1 MFNTE
6 FIFISLTLFIL
17 IMATIW
23 MRVPK
28 ASIPLGLIYMIFMLS
43 DRKTMEVHQ
52 DLAVNDEPKPV
63 VVQTFPDKKDL
74 VSTPVEPLK
83 TTLKPKPL
91 TFDSDRIEKDI
102 LNVKQQPKRI
112 EKPKP
117 KPVENPTLQND
128 SDILKIKDIKICKS
142 IYKRTPVGADVVFT
156 NNVDSLYCY
165 TRIQNTGEKKEV
177 KHIWYYE
184 DQIMTQVRY
193 NVKKSNIYRSWT
205 KKTIL
210 PHQVGRWRV
219 DVQDPDGTIIGSK
232 KFKIKNI
239 SNLN

>member
-43 DRKTMEVHQ
+43 NRKTMEAHQ
-52 DLAVNDEPKPV
+52 NFAVNEGPKPV
-63 VVQTFPDKKDL
+63 VVQTFPDKKDIVL
-74 VSTPVEPLK
+74 TPVEPLK

-102 LNVKQQPKRI
+102 LIVKKQPKHI
-112 EKPKP
+112 KKP
-117 KPVENPTLQND
+117 KPVENPVLKND
-128 SDILKIKDIKICKS
+128 LGILKIKDMKICKS

-165 TRIQNTGEKKEV
+165 TRIQNTGAKKEV
-177 KHIWYYE
+177 KHVWYFE

-193 NVKKSNIYRSWT
+193 NVRKSNIYRSWT

-210 PHQVGRWRV
+210 SHQVGRWRV
-219 DVQDPDGTIIGSK
+219 DVLDPNGTIIGSK

>member
-28 ASIPLGLIYMIFMLS
+28 ASIPLGLIYMIFMLLN
-43 DRKTMEVHQ
+43 RKTMEAHQ
-52 DLAVNDEPKPV
+52 GFAVNEESKPV
-63 VVQTFPDKKDL
+63 VVQTFPDKKDIVL
-74 VSTPVEPLK
+74 TPVEPLK

-91 TFDSDRIEKDI
+91 TFNSERIEKDI
-102 LNVKQQPKRI
+102 LKVEQQPKQI
-112 EKPKP
+112 TPQ
-117 KPVENPTLQND
+117 KPVEDPALKND
-128 SDILKIKDIKICKS
+128 LDFLKIKDIKICKS

-165 TRIQNTGEKKEV
+165 TRIQNTGKKKEV
-177 KHIWYYE
+177 KHVWYYE

-210 PHQVGRWRV
+210 SQQVGRWRV

-232 KFKIKNI
+232 KFEIKNI

>member
-1 MFNTE
+1 
-6 FIFISLTLFIL
+6 
-17 IMATIW
+17 MATIW

-43 DRKTMEVHQ
+43 NRKTMEVQ
-52 DLAVNDEPKPV
+52 QAFVVNDESKHV
-63 VVQTFPDKKDL
+63 VLQTFPDKKDI

-83 TTLKPKPL
+83 TTLKPQPL
-91 TFDSDRIEKDI
+91 TFDSERIKKDI
-102 LNVKQQPKRI
+102 LIVEQQQKLI
-112 EKPKP
+112 KKPKP
-117 KPVENPTLQND
+117 DLQNVL
-128 SDILKIKDIKICKS
+128 DILKIKDIKICKS
-142 IYKRTPVGADVVFT
+142 IYKRTPVGADVIFT

-165 TRIQNTGEKKEV
+165 TRIQNTGAKKEV
-177 KHIWYYE
+177 KHVWYYE

-210 PHQVGRWRV
+210 STQIGRWRV

-232 KFKIKNI
+232 KFEIKNI

>member
-1 MFNTE
+1 
-6 FIFISLTLFIL
+6 
-17 IMATIW
+17 
-23 MRVPK
+23 
-28 ASIPLGLIYMIFMLS
+28 
-43 DRKTMEVHQ
+43 MEVHQ
-52 DLAVNDEPKPV
+52 DLAVNDEPNPV
-63 VVQTFPDKKDL
+63 GLQTVPNKKDIVL
-74 VSTPVEPLK
+74 TPVESMK
-83 TTLKPKPL
+83 TTLKPKSL

-102 LNVKQQPKRI
+102 RTVEQ
-112 EKPKP
+112 KPKQIKTP
-117 KPVENPTLQND
+117 KPVENPTLQNA

-177 KHIWYYE
+177 KHVWYYE

-210 PHQVGRWRV
+210 SHQVGRWRV

-232 KFKIKNI
+232 KFEIKNI
-239 SNLN
+239 SNFN

>member
-1 MFNTE
+1 MTGYKN
-6 FIFISLTLFIL
+6 
-17 IMATIW
+17 
-23 MRVPK
+23 K
-28 ASIPLGLIYMIFMLS
+28 
-43 DRKTMEVHQ
+43 
-52 DLAVNDEPKPV
+52 AVNDELKHV
-63 VVQTFPDKKDL
+63 VVHTLPDKKKL
-74 VSTPVEPLK
+74 VSTYVEPLK

-91 TFDSDRIEKDI
+91 TFDSDLKEKDI
-102 LNVKQQPKRI
+102 LNVVQKQIK
-112 EKPKP
+112 KP
-117 KPVENPTLQND
+117 KPVENPTLQD
-128 SDILKIKDIKICKS
+128 DLDILKVKDIKICKG

-165 TRIQNTGEKKEV
+165 TRIQNTGAKKEV
-177 KHIWYYE
+177 KHVWYYE

-210 PHQVGRWRV
+210 SQQVGRWRV

-232 KFKIKNI
+232 KFEIKNI

>member
-6 FIFISLTLFIL
+6 SIFISLTLFIL

-52 DLAVNDEPKPV
+52 DLAVNEESKPV
-63 VVQTFPDKKDL
+63 VVQTLLDKKDI
-74 VSTPVEPLK
+74 VSTPVELLK

-102 LNVKQQPKRI
+102 LRVEKQPKHI
-112 EKPKP
+112 EKP
-117 KPVENPTLQND
+117 KPVENPVLQND
-128 SDILKIKDIKICKS
+128 SDILQIKDIKICKS
-142 IYKRTPVGADVVFT
+142 IYRRIPVGADVVFT

-165 TRIQNTGEKKEV
+165 TRIQNTGAKKEV
-177 KHIWYYE
+177 KHVWYYE

-210 PHQVGRWRV
+210 SHQVGRWRV

-232 KFKIKNI
+232 KFEIKNI

>member
-1 MFNTE
+1 MFNTA
-6 FIFISLTLFIL
+6 FIFISFTLFFL

-43 DRKTMEVHQ
+43 NRKTMEVQ
-52 DLAVNDEPKPV
+52 QAFVVNDESKHV
-63 VVQTFPDKKDL
+63 VLQTFPDKKDI

-83 TTLKPKPL
+83 TTLKPQPL
-91 TFDSDRIEKDI
+91 TFDSERIKKDI
-102 LNVKQQPKRI
+102 LIVEQQQKLI
-112 EKPKP
+112 KKPKP
-117 KPVENPTLQND
+117 DLQNVL
-128 SDILKIKDIKICKS
+128 DILKIKDIKICKS
-142 IYKRTPVGADVVFT
+142 IYKRTPVGADVIFT

-165 TRIQNTGEKKEV
+165 TRIQNTGAKKEV
-177 KHIWYYE
+177 KHVWYYE

-210 PHQVGRWRV
+210 STQVGRWRV

-232 KFKIKNI
+232 KFEIKNI

>member
-1 MFNTE
+1 MFNTA

-28 ASIPLGLIYMIFMLS
+28 ASIPLGMIYMIFMLS
-43 DRKTMEVHQ
+43 NRKTMEVHQ
-52 DLAVNDEPKPV
+52 DFVVNDELKPV
-63 VVQTFPDKKDL
+63 VLQTFPDKKDI
-74 VSTPVEPLK
+74 VSKSVEPLQ
-83 TTLKPKPL
+83 TTLRPQPL
-91 TFDSDRIEKDI
+91 TFDLDPIEKEI
-102 LNVKQQPKRI
+102 PIVKQQT
-112 EKPKP
+112 KPD
-117 KPVENPTLQND
+117 PVENPHPQDVL
-128 SDILKIKDIKICKS
+128 DILKIKDIKICKS
-142 IYKRTPVGADVVFT
+142 IYKRRPVGADVIFT

-165 TRIQNTGEKKEV
+165 TRIQNTGSKKEV
-177 KHIWYYE
+177 KHVWYYE

-193 NVKKSNIYRSWT
+193 NVKKTNIYRSWT

-210 PHQVGRWRV
+210 SNQVGHWRG

-232 KFKIKNI
+232 KFEIKNI

>member
-43 DRKTMEVHQ
+43 NRKTMEAYQ
-52 DLAVNDEPKPV
+52 DFAVNEEPKPV
-63 VVQTFPDKKDL
+63 VVQTFPDKKDIVL
-74 VSTPVEPLK
+74 TPVEPLK

-102 LNVKQQPKRI
+102 LIVKKQPKQI
-112 EKPKP
+112 EKP
-117 KPVENPTLQND
+117 KPVENPVLQND
-128 SDILKIKDIKICKS
+128 SDILKIKDIKICKN

-165 TRIQNTGEKKEV
+165 TRIQNTGAKKEV
-177 KHIWYYE
+177 KHIWYFE

-193 NVKKSNIYRSWT
+193 NVRKSNIYRSWT

-210 PHQVGRWRV
+210 SHQVGRWRV
-219 DVQDPDGTIIGSK
+219 DVQDPNGTIIGSK

>member
-1 MFNTE
+1 
-6 FIFISLTLFIL
+6 
-17 IMATIW
+17 MATIW

-43 DRKTMEVHQ
+43 NRKTMEVQ
-52 DLAVNDEPKPV
+52 QAFVVNDESKHV
-63 VVQTFPDKKDL
+63 VLQTFPDKKDI

-83 TTLKPKPL
+83 TTLKPQPL
-91 TFDSDRIEKDI
+91 TFDSERIKKDI
-102 LNVKQQPKRI
+102 LIVEQQQKLI
-112 EKPKP
+112 KKPKP
-117 KPVENPTLQND
+117 DPVENPDLQNVL
-128 SDILKIKDIKICKS
+128 DILKIKDIKICKS
-142 IYKRTPVGADVVFT
+142 IYKRTPVGADVIFT

-165 TRIQNTGEKKEV
+165 TRIQNTGAKKEV
-177 KHIWYYE
+177 KHVWYYE

-210 PHQVGRWRV
+210 STQVGRWRV

-232 KFKIKNI
+232 KFEIKNI

>member
-1 MFNTE
+1 MFNTA

-28 ASIPLGLIYMIFMLS
+28 ASIALGLIYMIFMLS
-43 DRKTMEVHQ
+43 NRKTIEIHQ
-52 DLAVNDEPKPV
+52 DFDVNHESNSV
-63 VVQTFPDKKDL
+63 VLQTFPNNKDI

-83 TTLKPKPL
+83 KTLKPQPL
-91 TFDSDRIEKDI
+91 TFDSEPIKKVIPIIEKRPT
-102 LNVKQQPKRI
+102 QI
-112 EKPKP
+112 EKPKHD
-117 KPVENPTLQND
+117 LYSD
-128 SDILKIKDIKICKS
+128 SDILLIKDIKICKS
-142 IYKRTPVGADVVFT
+142 IYKRTPVGADVIFT

-165 TRIQNTGEKKEV
+165 TRIQNTGSKKEV
-177 KHIWYYE
+177 KHVWYYE

-193 NVKKSNIYRSWT
+193 NVKKTNIYRSWT

-210 PHQVGRWRV
+210 SNQVGHWRV

-232 KFKIKNI
+232 KFEIKNI

>member
-1 MFNTE
+1 MFNTA
-6 FIFISLTLFIL
+6 FIFISFTLFFL

-43 DRKTMEVHQ
+43 NRKTMEVQ
-52 DLAVNDEPKPV
+52 QAFVVNDESKHV
-63 VVQTFPDKKDL
+63 VLQTFPDKKDI

-83 TTLKPKPL
+83 TTLKPQPL
-91 TFDSDRIEKDI
+91 TFDSERIKKDI
-102 LNVKQQPKRI
+102 LIVEQQQKLI
-112 EKPKP
+112 KKPKP
-117 KPVENPTLQND
+117 DLQNVV
-128 SDILKIKDIKICKS
+128 DILMIKDIKICKS
-142 IYKRTPVGADVVFT
+142 IYKRTPVGADVIFT

-165 TRIQNTGEKKEV
+165 TRIQNTGAKKEV
-177 KHIWYYE
+177 KHVWYYE

-193 NVKKSNIYRSWT
+193 NVKKTNIYRSWT

-210 PHQVGRWRV
+210 STQVGRWRV

-232 KFKIKNI
+232 KFEIKNI

>member
-43 DRKTMEVHQ
+43 NRKTMDAHQ
-52 DLAVNDEPKPV
+52 DFAVNEEPKLV
-63 VVQTFPDKKDL
+63 VVQTFPDKKDIVL
-74 VSTPVEPLK
+74 TPVEPLK

-102 LNVKQQPKRI
+102 LIVKKQPKQI
-112 EKPKP
+112 EKP
-117 KPVENPTLQND
+117 KPVENPVLQND

-165 TRIQNTGEKKEV
+165 TRIQNTGAKKEV
-177 KHIWYYE
+177 KHVWYFE

-193 NVKKSNIYRSWT
+193 NVRKSNIYRSWT

-210 PHQVGRWRV
+210 SHQVGRWRV
-219 DVQDPDGTIIGSK
+219 DVQDPNGTIIGSK

>member
-6 FIFISLTLFIL
+6 SIFISLTLFIL

-43 DRKTMEVHQ
+43 NRKTMEAHQ
-52 DLAVNDEPKPV
+52 NFAVNEEPKPV
-63 VVQTFPDKKDL
+63 VVQTFPDKKDIVL
-74 VSTPVEPLK
+74 TPVEPLK

-102 LNVKQQPKRI
+102 LIVKKQPKQI
-112 EKPKP
+112 EKP
-117 KPVENPTLQND
+117 KPVENPVLQND

-165 TRIQNTGEKKEV
+165 TRIQNTGVKKEV
-177 KHIWYYE
+177 KHVWYFE

-193 NVKKSNIYRSWT
+193 NVRKSNIYRSWT

-210 PHQVGRWRV
+210 SHQVGRWRV
-219 DVQDPDGTIIGSK
+219 DVQDPNGTIIGSK

>member
-1 MFNTE
+1 MFNTA
-6 FIFISLTLFIL
+6 FIVISLTLFIL

-43 DRKTMEVHQ
+43 NRKTMEVHQ
-52 DLAVNDEPKPV
+52 DFIVNDESRPLV
-63 VVQTFPDKKDL
+63 LRTLPDKKDL
-74 VSTPVEPLK
+74 VSTSVEPLK
-83 TTLKPKPL
+83 RTLKPQPL
-91 TFDSDRIEKDI
+91 TFDLDPIEKEI
-102 LNVKQQPKRI
+102 LIVGQQPK
-112 EKPKP
+112 PD
-117 KPVENPTLQND
+117 PVENPDLQD
-128 SDILKIKDIKICKS
+128 VLDILKIKDIKICKS
-142 IYKRTPVGADVVFT
+142 IYKRTPVGADVIFT

-165 TRIQNTGEKKEV
+165 TRIQNTGSKKEV
-177 KHIWYYE
+177 KHVWYYE

-193 NVKKSNIYRSWT
+193 NVKKTNIYRSWT

-210 PHQVGRWRV
+210 STQVGQWRV

-232 KFKIKNI
+232 KFEIKNI

>member
-1 MFNTE
+1 MFNTA
-6 FIFISLTLFIL
+6 FIFISFTLFFL

-43 DRKTMEVHQ
+43 NRKTMEVQ
-52 DLAVNDEPKPV
+52 QAFVVNDESKHV
-63 VVQTFPDKKDL
+63 VLQTFPDKKDI

-83 TTLKPKPL
+83 TTLKPQPL
-91 TFDSDRIEKDI
+91 TFDSERIKKDI
-102 LNVKQQPKRI
+102 LIVEQQQKLI
-112 EKPKP
+112 KKPKP
-117 KPVENPTLQND
+117 DPVENPDLQNVL
-128 SDILKIKDIKICKS
+128 DILKIKDIKICKS
-142 IYKRTPVGADVVFT
+142 IYKRTPVGADVIFT

-165 TRIQNTGEKKEV
+165 TRIQNTGAKKEV
-177 KHIWYYE
+177 KHVWYYE

-210 PHQVGRWRV
+210 STQVGRWRV
-219 DVQDPDGTIIGSK
+219 DVQDSDGTIIGSK
-232 KFKIKNI
+232 KFEIKNI

>member
-43 DRKTMEVHQ
+43 NRKTMEVQ
-52 DLAVNDEPKPV
+52 QAFVVNDESKHV
-63 VVQTFPDKKDL
+63 VLQTFPDKKDI

-83 TTLKPKPL
+83 TTLKPQPL
-91 TFDSDRIEKDI
+91 TFDSERIKKDI
-102 LNVKQQPKRI
+102 LIVEQQQKLI
-112 EKPKP
+112 KKPKP
-117 KPVENPTLQND
+117 DLQNVL
-128 SDILKIKDIKICKS
+128 DILKIKDIKICKS
-142 IYKRTPVGADVVFT
+142 IYKRTPVGADVIFT

-165 TRIQNTGEKKEV
+165 TRIQNTGAKKEV
-177 KHIWYYE
+177 KHVWYYE

-210 PHQVGRWRV
+210 STQVGRWRV

-232 KFKIKNI
+232 KFEIKNI

>member
-43 DRKTMEVHQ
+43 DRKTMVVHQ
-52 DLAVNDEPKPV
+52 DLSVNDEPNPV
-63 VVQTFPDKKDL
+63 AVQTFPDKKDIDL
-74 VSTPVEPLK
+74 TPVEPLK
-83 TTLKPKPL
+83 TILKPKPL

-177 KHIWYYE
+177 KHVWYYE

-193 NVKKSNIYRSWT
+193 NIKKSNIYRSWT

-210 PHQVGRWRV
+210 FHQVGRWRV

-232 KFKIKNI
+232 KFEIKNI
-239 SNLN
+239 SNLD

>member
-43 DRKTMEVHQ
+43 NRKTMDAYQ
-52 DLAVNDEPKPV
+52 DFAVNEEPKPV
-63 VVQTFPDKKDL
+63 VVQTFPDKKDIVL
-74 VSTPVEPLK
+74 TPVEPLK
-83 TTLKPKPL
+83 MTLKPKPL

-102 LNVKQQPKRI
+102 LIVKKQPKQI
-112 EKPKP
+112 KKP
-117 KPVENPTLQND
+117 KPVENPVLQID

-177 KHIWYYE
+177 KHVWYYE

-193 NVKKSNIYRSWT
+193 NVRKSNIYRSWT

-210 PHQVGRWRV
+210 SHQVGRWRV
-219 DVQDPDGTIIGSK
+219 DVQDPNGTIIGSK

>member
-43 DRKTMEVHQ
+43 NRKTMEVQ
-52 DLAVNDEPKPV
+52 QAFVVNDESKHV
-63 VVQTFPDKKDL
+63 VLQTFPDKKDI

-83 TTLKPKPL
+83 TTLKPQPL
-91 TFDSDRIEKDI
+91 TFDSERIKKDI
-102 LNVKQQPKRI
+102 LIVEQQQKLI
-112 EKPKP
+112 GKPKP
-117 KPVENPTLQND
+117 DPVKNPDLQNV

-142 IYKRTPVGADVVFT
+142 IYKRTPVGADVIFT

-165 TRIQNTGEKKEV
+165 TRIQNTGAKKEV
-177 KHIWYYE
+177 KHVWYYE

-210 PHQVGRWRV
+210 STQIGRWRV

-232 KFKIKNI
+232 KFEIKNI